1 MGPDV
6 VSYSIWP
13 FAIIHETRP
22 EFKALLAPIT
32 RDFFSFIRNDENPN
46 GLWAWLSEDLVT
58 VQEQLT
64 TFESKPPDYWWKFA
78 YGSKKYNDWLDE
90 PNHTTANGKE
100 SPRLDYIVLDGL
112 AEKGTPRGLGAS
124 TNDWVQMFFDAS
136 IEGLNHFIAKIKEE
150 FEKFGIYVRTEIL
163 KTGEVFQEIWRNTKE
178 FSIKKWTEGLGRITY
193 LKTWNQIGELKLFW
207 REQFDGKWVEEYWN
221 KTDKYWKGV
230 WSDYTATADKMIEQ
244 VILTNDDIL
253 SEEFWN
259 ANDLKYWKG
268 VWSDSTGAADK
279 MIERIKIQK
288 SDILTQEIWNSKLD
302 NNKYWKG
309 MWSDSTGDAE
319 KMIERMIIAADNSL
333 SSEYWRRATEKYY
346 KGVWVDSKMRYKYVI
361 RLDDHIVIDVWNE
374 AGQLGASIFDAAGKL
389 IESLGKIPPV
399 TLPDWWPPK
408 VNMPRW

>member
-1 MGPDV
+1 MMRKTIQLDQYNGPKAIEFLRNLITNTAFSYDVLPKSKWQSILTLAFQRVVPWMDGSIWIELLTLLGTQQLLKVMGPDV

-100 SPRLDYIVLDGL
+100 SPRLDYIALDGL

-124 TNDWVQMFFDAS
+124 TNDWVQIFFDAS

-207 REQFDGKWVEEYWN
+207 REQLV
-221 KTDKYWKGV
+221 
-230 WSDYTATADKMIEQ
+230 
-244 VILTNDDIL
+244 
-253 SEEFWN
+253 
-259 ANDLKYWKG
+259 
-268 VWSDSTGAADK
+268 
-279 MIERIKIQK
+279 
-288 SDILTQEIWNSKLD
+288 
-302 NNKYWKG
+302 
-309 MWSDSTGDAE
+309 
-319 KMIERMIIAADNSL
+319 
-333 SSEYWRRATEKYY
+333 
-346 KGVWVDSKMRYKYVI
+346 
-361 RLDDHIVIDVWNE
+361 
-374 AGQLGASIFDAAGKL
+374 
-389 IESLGKIPPV
+389 
-399 TLPDWWPPK
+399 
-408 VNMPRW
+408 